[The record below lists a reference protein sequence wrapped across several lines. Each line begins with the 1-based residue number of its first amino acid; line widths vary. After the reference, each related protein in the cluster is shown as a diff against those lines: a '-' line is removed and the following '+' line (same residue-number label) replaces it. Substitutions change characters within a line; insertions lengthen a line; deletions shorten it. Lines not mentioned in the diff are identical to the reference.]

1 MTRGRTIL
9 SVTCVIVL
17 ILAITPL
24 TCAAASEVPEKT
36 SKTTEKIRITVGTE
50 TIEKEVS
57 LDTIYKII
65 ELGKQCKEDFLTIYD
80 KTKTIDDVEQAFQN
94 IQPFFTALVDS
105 SLTDKD
111 VGELNDLYYS
121 IRDKIRAPMREQR
134 RAIKPHEGLQPLGIW
149 NGIPTPIWANA
160 ICGIFD
166 AGICIGFAAGTHVLI
181 PTIGTDAFITYG
193 FQGES
198 ITVGLAGGTLA
209 VTAFQ
214 VIFGFVGILIV
225 LPLIMF
231 GPYFMTGLC
240 GGMVGIGA

>member
-1 MTRGRTIL
+1 MKRGRTIL

-17 ILAITPL
+17 ILAITPFSY
-24 TCAAASEVPEKT
+24 AAAPEKT

-57 LDTIYKII
+57 LDTIYTII

-80 KTKTIDDVEQAFQN
+80 KTKTIEDVKQAFQN
-94 IQPFFTALVDS
+94 IQPFFAALVDN
-105 SLTDKD
+105 SLTDKTVRD
-111 VGELNDLYYS
+111 LNDLYYS

-134 RAIKPHEGLQPLGIW
+134 RAIKPQEGLQPLGIW

-166 AGICIGFAAGTHVLI
+166 AGICIGFAAGTHALI

>member
-1 MTRGRTIL
+1 MKRGRTIL

-17 ILAITPL
+17 ILAITPFSY
-24 TCAAASEVPEKT
+24 AAAPEKT

-50 TIEKEVS
+50 TLEKEVS
-57 LDTIYKII
+57 LDTIYTII
-65 ELGKQCKEDFLTIYD
+65 ELGKQCKEDFLIIYD
-80 KTKTIDDVEQAFQN
+80 KTKTIEDVKQAFQN
-94 IQPFFTALVDS
+94 IQPFFAALVDN
-105 SLTDKD
+105 SLTDKTI
-111 VGELNDLYYS
+111 GELNNLYYS

-134 RAIKPHEGLQPLGIW
+134 RAIKPQEGLQPLGIW

-166 AGICIGFAAGTHVLI
+166 AGICIGFAAGTHALI